1 MISKIQID
9 IWKTKASI
17 FGKNVHYLKIG
28 PSRGRVRADS
38 GQSHGQSHSQSWDRV
53 QPE

>member
-28 PSRGRVRADS
+28 PTQGRVEAESR
-38 GQSHGQSHSQSWDRV
+38 
-53 QPE
+53 PES